1 VRHNLTID
9 QLGDLLER
17 PLVSTLATYRR
28 NGDVLLSP
36 VWHEWRD
43 GGLNICALPD
53 DVKVRHIRRDP
64 RASVVVYDQ
73 EPPYRGLELRA
84 SPYLLEEPS
93 TYATVLRRIAVRYL
107 GETEGSAY
115 ADTAGE
121 RGLVIR
127 LEPGELRTW
136 DFADD
141 FAG

>member
-1 VRHNLTID
+1 MRHNLSIE
-9 QLGDLLER
+9 QLGDLVER

-28 NGDVLLSP
+28 SGSVLLSP

-43 GGLNICALPD
+43 GGINICALPD

-64 RASVVVYDQ
+64 RASVVIYDQ

-84 SPYLLEEPS
+84 TPRLLEEGIR
-93 TYATVLRRIAVRYL
+93 YAEVLRRIAVRYL
-107 GETEGSAY
+107 GESEGGAY
-115 ADTAGE
+115 AESAGE

-141 FAG
+141 FRG